1 MNALI
6 QPRASS
12 FVREPSVARYLCD
25 LFRDHG
31 LGREHFYAIFLDAER
46 RYLGDRFLRGEGV
59 AALQLRAREILA
71 EGLLLEARGLIIAH
85 NHPSGIC
92 RPSDGDLRA
101 TKKLSEIA
109 CALDIE
115 LMDHL
120 IITRDCVYSIRAG
133 GNL

>member
-1 MNALI
+1 MNAPF
-6 QPRASS
+6 QARARG
-12 FVREPSVARYLCD
+12 FVREPTVARYLCD

-31 LGREHFYAIFLDAER
+31 LGREHFYAIFLDGER
-46 RYLGDRFLRGEGV
+46 RYLGDRFVRGEGV

-71 EGLLLEARGLIIAH
+71 QGLLLEARGLIIAH
-85 NHPSGIC
+85 NHPSGMC
-92 RPSDGDLRA
+92 RPSHGDLRA

-133 GNL
+133 GEL